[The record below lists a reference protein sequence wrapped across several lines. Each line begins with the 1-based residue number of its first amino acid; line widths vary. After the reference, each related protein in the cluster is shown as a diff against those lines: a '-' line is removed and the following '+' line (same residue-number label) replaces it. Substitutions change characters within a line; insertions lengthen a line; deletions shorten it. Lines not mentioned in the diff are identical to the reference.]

1 MAYHQR
7 FSDWARLPLQTQYA
21 IAQNAAMRASQLE
34 TRLHAFVTIENP
46 SVVPSQNGSLAFLP
60 YVAKDLFAAPKHRPS
75 GGLAA
80 AVDLAFDGYADVLR
94 RLDNADACRVGFTAM
109 TELAYEP
116 SGYNSTSAYPRNPW
130 DLEFIPGGSSS
141 GSAVA
146 VASGTAVVAL
156 GSDTGG
162 SIRIPAHCSGVTG
175 WKPTW
180 GTVSASGALLLA
192 PFLDCV
198 GLLARSAT
206 DLAPA
211 AAVLS
216 EDAQPRDAIDRVVLL
231 RDALDAAEL
240 PVRRACQDGIDVIR
254 ACGIAVSDAK
264 GLTAIEVID
273 VHALRVMQGEAVK
286 VHAGLLDHPAISLFL
301 RKRLAKGLVIDDT
314 MLSASRA
321 ARLQLARDF
330 EDKILGKADAA
341 LLPVMPIRT
350 PPYRDVDPSSPS
362 FSGRQLYALSSY
374 CRFVNMLG
382 FPAVAIPVGFDDRGL
397 PVALQ
402 MVGRSGHDGDLI
414 ALAARLQKQTDWH
427 ARVPAAIRDLVDIQE
442 GPSKPLHER
451 GLSDAAIRRLPD

>member
-7 FSDWARLPLQTQYA
+7 FSDWARLPPQAQYE
-21 IAQNAAMRASQLE
+21 IAKNAATRARQLE
-34 TRLHAFVTIENP
+34 ARLHAFVTIESP
-46 SVVPSQNGSLAFLP
+46 SVGPSQNGSLALLP

-80 AVDLAFDGYADVLR
+80 VVDLAFDGYADVLR
-94 RLDNADACRVGFTAM
+94 RLDDADACRVGFTAM

-130 DLEFIPGGSSS
+130 NLDFIPGGSSS

-180 GTVSASGALLLA
+180 GAVSASGALPLA

-198 GLLARSAT
+198 GLLARSAAE
-206 DLAPA
+206 LAPA

-216 EDAQPRDAIDRVVLL
+216 EDAQPRAAIDRVVLL
-231 RDALDAAEL
+231 HDALDAAEP
-240 PVRRACQDGIDVIR
+240 PVRRACEDGIDVMR
-254 ACGIAVSDAK
+254 ACGIAVSHAE
-264 GLTAIEVID
+264 GLPAIEAID
-273 VHALRVMQGEAVK
+273 VHALRVMQGEAVRI
-286 VHAGLLDHPAISLFL
+286 HAGLLDHPAISPFL
-301 RKRLAKGLVIDDT
+301 RKRLAKGLAIDDA

-330 EDKILGKADAA
+330 ADKILGKADAA
-341 LLPVMPIRT
+341 VLPVMPIRT
-350 PPYRDVDPSSPS
+350 PPYRDVDPASPS
-362 FSGRQLYALSSY
+362 FSGRQLYALSSLLPFRQY
-374 CRFVNMLG
+374 
-382 FPAVAIPVGFDDRGL
+382 AGL
-397 PVALQ
+397 PR
-402 MVGRSGHDGDLI
+402 GGDSG
-414 ALAARLQKQTDWH
+414 
-427 ARVPAAIRDLVDIQE
+427 
-442 GPSKPLHER
+442 
-451 GLSDAAIRRLPD
+451 GLR